1 MKFKNVIFLDIDG
14 VINNREAYYYY
25 HGNLAKYDTKTG
37 LEINQDD
44 DYLVGLF
51 EDFESGFFGE
61 IYNKALVK
69 QLSEFC
75 KKHQIQI
82 VLVSS
87 SSDVMNP
94 NNLNYWNKTFGLD
107 IIDYK
112 ACIGDLD
119 HRLSYMYTWID
130 KRNRDAS
137 DAKYRGILVDDLEIL
152 NEDIEQYVNRF
163 FIHVRGGLKDEDY
176 QQLEIMLNEEGGYYG
191 VF

>member
-14 VINNREAYYYY
+14 VINNRETYRYY
-25 HGNLAKYDTKTG
+25 HSNLAKYDTKTG

-44 DYLVGLF
+44 NYLVGLF

-61 IYNKALVK
+61 IYSKALVK

-75 KKHQIQI
+75 KKHHIQI

-87 SSDVMNP
+87 SSDVVNP
-94 NNLNYWNKTFGLD
+94 NNLDYWNKTFGLD

-112 ACIGDLD
+112 ACTGDLD
-119 HRLSYMYTWID
+119 RRLSYMYSWID
-130 KRNRDAS
+130 QRNRDVS
-137 DAKYRGILVDDLEIL
+137 NAKYRGILVDDLEIL
-152 NEDIEQYVNRF
+152 NDDIEQYVNRF
-163 FIHVRGGLKDEDY
+163 FIHIRGGLKDEDY
-176 QQLEIMLNEEGGYYG
+176 QQLEIMLNEDGGYYG